1 MAAVTAYRPFLFPAL
16 RLLRPELSQP
26 ETPAN
31 PLEDE
36 ILCLRHWEGVPE
48 GLWEAVSPLLMQR
61 HGLPLLFREGR
72 GRGTP
77 SRIPEVPAAEALRLG
92 EPVQPLFLLSHP
104 ASLPHFDGKGK
115 AGECPILVLPSL
127 YQQWCLGLEEKGENT
142 PVVTAQ
148 GGEEPEAFFKEIRS
162 LLERENPSD
171 WHLEPTEKGYR
182 ARVRAAQG
190 LRLTQEMS
198 RDKGRWFLN
207 MALAAA
213 GCGARAAGQP
223 VEGNLS
229 LPPRGHTPSRKLRL
243 SVVPAL
249 HGDALVLRFLDP
261 PEQPRDLEGIGFT
274 PEEAAKLKG
283 DLRKGE
289 GMVLTAGP
297 TGSGKSTTLH
307 AFLRLAV
314 QADEKILAAEDPV
327 ETRLA
332 GVQQVAVDPSR
343 GFGFAE
349 ALRAFLRQSPD
360 SLLIGEIRDSAT
372 ASVAVE
378 AARTGHR
385 VYSSLHAAS
394 TRGVLR
400 RLEDLGQST
409 REVETVCLLL
419 LHQRMLPSS
428 CPHCASACAVPPQ
441 WKMFAERYS
450 LRSAEQLIR
459 PAGCLACSKGIA
471 GQRPVFVKGSIPN
484 PENTG
489 LKFLDRVWRGF
500 LSGELPERA
509 VPPFLPASARGPFS
523 RLPSV
528 SSL

>member
-1 MAAVTAYRPFLFPAL
+1 MAAMTAYRPFLLPAL
-16 RLLRPELSQP
+16 QQLQPELSEP
-26 ETPAN
+26 EKPAN

-36 ILCLRHWEGVPE
+36 VLCLRHWEGAPE
-48 GLWEAVSPLLMQR
+48 SLWEAVSPLLSQR
-61 HGLPLLFREGR
+61 HGLPLLFREEPAR
-72 GRGTP
+72 RTP
-77 SRIPEVPAAEALRLG
+77 CRIPEVPTAEAMRLT
-92 EPVQPLFLLSHP
+92 EVDQPLFLLSHP
-104 ASLPHFDGKGK
+104 ASLPLFDGKGR
-115 AGECPILVLPSL
+115 AEDCPVLVLPSL
-127 YQQWCLGLEEKGENT
+127 YRHWRRGLEREGGRR
-142 PVVTAQ
+142 PAVTGQ
-148 GGEEPEAFFKEIRS
+148 SSGGQEAFFKELRS
-162 LLERENPSD
+162 LLERGNPSD
-171 WHLEPTEKGYR
+171 WHLEPTPEGYR
-182 ARVRAAQG
+182 SRVRAAGG
-190 LRLTQEMS
+190 LRITKKMN

-229 LPPRGHTPSRKLRL
+229 LPARGHLPSRKLRL

-261 PEQPRDLEGIGFT
+261 PEQPRNLREIGL
-274 PEEAAKLKG
+274 PSEEAEKLQAE
-283 DLRKGE
+283 LRQGE

-327 ETRLA
+327 ETQLA

-343 GFGFAE
+343 GLGFAE

-360 SLLIGEIRDSAT
+360 SLLVGEIRDSAT

-400 RLEDLGQST
+400 RLEDLGQSP
-409 REVETVCLLL
+409 REVEAVCLLL
-419 LHQRMLPSS
+419 LHQRMLPST
-428 CPHCASACAVPPQ
+428 CRQCAIPCSVPPQ
-441 WKMFAERYS
+441 WKTFAEGHA
-450 LRSAEQLIR
+450 LPIPEQLILR
-459 PAGCLACSKGIA
+459 KGCPSCCDGIA
-471 GQRPVFVKGSIPN
+471 GRRPIFVKGRVRN
-484 PENTG
+484 PENTSAE
-489 LKFLDRVWRGF
+489 FLERVWRGV
-500 LSGELPERA
+500 LSGGLPETA
-509 VPPFLPASARGPFS
+509 VPPFLPAPSRGPFS

>member
-1 MAAVTAYRPFLFPAL
+1 MEIMAAYRPFLLPAL
-16 RLLRPELSQP
+16 RLLQPELSEP

-36 ILCLRHWEGVPE
+36 VLCLRHWEGAPE
-48 GLWEAVSPLLMQR
+48 SLWEAVSPLLEQR
-61 HGLPLLFREGR
+61 HGLPLLYHEGPGR
-72 GRGTP
+72 GALCP
-77 SRIPEVPAAEALRLG
+77 IPEVPAAEAMRLK
-92 EPVQPLFLLSHP
+92 ETVRPLFLLSHP
-104 ASLPHFDGKGK
+104 ASLAHFDGKGT
-115 AGECPILVLPSL
+115 AEECPVLVLPSL
-127 YQQWCLGLEEKGENT
+127 YRQWRLDLEKEGDPTPAVTGKG
-142 PVVTAQ
+142 
-148 GGEEPEAFFKEIRS
+148 GGEQEAFFKELRS

-171 WHLEPTEKGYR
+171 WHLEPTEEGYR
-182 ARVRAAQG
+182 SRVRAPGG
-190 LRLTQEMS
+190 LRITEKMS

-229 LPPRGHTPSRKLRL
+229 LPSRGQAPSRKLRL
-243 SVVPAL
+243 SMVPAL

-261 PEQPRDLEGIGFT
+261 PEQPRELREIGFP
-274 PEEAAKLKG
+274 PEEAEKLQSE
-283 DLRKGE
+283 LRQGE

-314 QADEKILAAEDPV
+314 QADEKVLAAEDPV

-343 GFGFAE
+343 GLGFAE

-360 SLLIGEIRDSAT
+360 SLLVGEIRDSAT

-394 TRGVLR
+394 TRGVLQ
-400 RLEDLGQST
+400 RLEDLGQSP

-419 LHQRMLPSS
+419 LHQRMLPST
-428 CPHCASACAVPPQ
+428 CPHCASPCSVPPQ
-441 WKMFAERYS
+441 WKTFAQKYA
-450 LRSAEQLIR
+450 LRIPEQLIR
-459 PAGCLACSKGIA
+459 PEGCPSCCEGIA
-471 GQRPVFVKGSIPN
+471 GRRPVFVKGRIHN
-484 PENTG
+484 PENTSAE
-489 LKFLDRVWRGF
+489 FLERVWRGF
-500 LSGELPERA
+500 LSGGLPESA
-509 VPPFLPASARGPFS
+509 VPPFLPAPARGPFS